1 MTASPELRPLRL
13 GEVVDVAARLT
24 RRDFAALVTILA
36 VLALW
41 VQILSPVV
49 SFLTADEV
57 VVVDGQATY
66 FFADEAAEDRAVAYA
81 LLLALL
87 GALGAF
93 AALAAMLRLVG
104 RRYVTG
110 TPPAWSEAAG
120 YGLRRIG
127 SLFWIGFLAV
137 LATVV
142 VLFGVGIAAAILA
155 AVAGPVG
162 VGLALIAVVGSAAF
176 MYTRLSLAFPA
187 LTEEDLRGT
196 AAIRRSWNLVAG
208 RWWPVF
214 GALVLALLIV
224 FGVQLGL
231 GVAVVG
237 VLQLDSAPLV
247 IALTTLLNVIAQIL
261 VFPFLAATLVVL
273 YYDQRVRKEGL
284 DLELQARTLGDAAP
298 RYPAAAPSLESAPR
312 LDTPPPAGYVACP
325 SCGRHVA
332 AGTPQC
338 PYCFASM
345 G

>member
-1 MTASPELRPLRL
+1 MTRPPELRPLRL

-24 RRDFAALVTILA
+24 RRDFGALVTILA

-41 VQILSPVV
+41 VQILSPIL

-57 VVVDGQATY
+57 VVADGQPIY
-66 FFADEAAEDRAVAYA
+66 FFADEAAENRAVLVAVA
-81 LLLALL
+81 LAFL
-87 GALGAF
+87 GALGTF
-93 AALAAMLRLVG
+93 AALAAMLHLVG

-110 TPPAWSEAAG
+110 TAPEWSVAAG

-127 SLFWIGFLAV
+127 SVFWIGFLAV
-137 LATVV
+137 LATLV
-142 VLFGVGIAAAILA
+142 VLVGVGIVATVLA

-162 VGLALIAVVGSAAF
+162 VGLALIAVVGAAAF

-187 LTEEDLRGT
+187 LTEEDLRGS
-196 AAIRRSWNLVAG
+196 AALRRSWNLVRG

-224 FGVQLGL
+224 FGVQLGF

-237 VLQLDSAPLV
+237 VLQLDNAALV
-247 IALTTLLNVIAQIL
+247 IALTTALNLIAQVL
-261 VFPFLAATLVVL
+261 VLPFLAATLVVL

-284 DLELQARTLGDAAP
+284 DLELQARTLGEPPVPRRAPTPEGFRPLDA
-298 RYPAAAPSLESAPR
+298 
-312 LDTPPPAGYVACP
+312 PPPEGFVTCP
-325 SCGRHVA
+325 RCGRHVA

-338 PYCFASM
+338 PYCSASM